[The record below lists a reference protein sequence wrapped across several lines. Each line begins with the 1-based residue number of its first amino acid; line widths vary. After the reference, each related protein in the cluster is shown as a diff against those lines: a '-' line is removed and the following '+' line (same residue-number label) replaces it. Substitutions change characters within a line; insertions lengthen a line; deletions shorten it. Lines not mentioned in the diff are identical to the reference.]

1 MEQPTSKRLGRF
13 SDCRDGSISTGPTAA
28 REAGAAEVKPNG
40 TFWNYRGESKP
51 VRKIAVIEREM
62 VKAIR
67 EANRARARE
76 TFLKSEYDGAS
87 QAAMKANN
95 DLQDLKT
102 ELETAFWNRA
112 MERAK

>member
-1 MEQPTSKRLGRF
+1 
-13 SDCRDGSISTGPTAA
+13 
-28 REAGAAEVKPNG
+28 
-40 TFWNYRGESKP
+40 
-51 VRKIAVIEREM
+51 

-67 EANRARARE
+67 EVNRARARE
-76 TFLKSEYDGAS
+76 TFLKSEYEVAS

-95 DLQDLKT
+95 DLQDIKT